1 MRHLGHRDRQVD
13 LEVCNEELSEW
24 RLTYVS
30 NVYEKM
36 LSILQ
41 IIQIVIVINFL
52 VQKRM
57 IEKKEKK
64 YLSW

>member
-1 MRHLGHRDRQVD
+1 MD

-24 RLTYVS
+24 TLTYVS

>member
-1 MRHLGHRDRQVD
+1 MRHLGHTHRQVD

>member
-1 MRHLGHRDRQVD
+1 MRHLRHRDRQVD

-52 VQKRM
+52 VQKRA